1 MRNTIPSL
9 SLWHLVFIN
18 ETRSTALL
26 KLLSLNSVPRK
37 MLFFVNKLNRQ
48 NICLKCLFWTCQN
61 PSLRGMLS
69 HVQIFSCIIQ
79 TLIIAMC
86 YFLML
91 FFFLPFF
98 FRVCKH
104 NLHLLIACM
113 TMILPTQVQAP
124 HQSWKH
130 LLRIELNLK
139 IRAYL
144 SALNYN

>member
-1 MRNTIPSL
+1 M
-9 SLWHLVFIN
+9 FILDVSKPISKRYAFTCTN
-18 ETRSTALL
+18 LFLHYSDTNNCYVLL
-26 KLLSLNSVPRK
+26 
-37 MLFFVNKLNRQ
+37 FD
-48 NICLKCLFWTCQN
+48 
-61 PSLRGMLS
+61 
-69 HVQIFSCIIQ
+69 
-79 TLIIAMC
+79 A
-86 YFLML
+86 